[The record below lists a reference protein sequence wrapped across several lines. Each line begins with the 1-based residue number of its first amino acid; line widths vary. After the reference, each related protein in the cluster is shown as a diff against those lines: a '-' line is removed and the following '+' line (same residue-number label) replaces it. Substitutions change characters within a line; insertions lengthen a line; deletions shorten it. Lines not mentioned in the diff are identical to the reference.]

1 MLPSAHYWNFWSN
14 IALLHYIDNTLMQ
27 VWKSIGSWRVMNC
40 WKFLLLLMIWSEWM
54 MKSWHRFRGSIFYS
68 SNGSMLALWYLEYSL
83 LHDGVYTEFMVNV
96 AITMSWLV
104 YVEAINGSSLL
115 LLVLKRIYGMKCS
128 LLMLV
133 DNQYVVDQFYDT

>member
-1 MLPSAHYWNFWSN
+1 MLPSIQYWNFWSN

-27 VWKSIGSWRVMNC
+27 VWKSIGSWWVMNC

-54 MKSWHRFRGSIFYS
+54 MKSWHRFRGSILYF

-83 LHDGVYTEFMVNV
+83 LHDGVYDEFMVNV
-96 AITMSWLV
+96 AITMSRLV